1 MTRLVAG
8 RALAVLAVALAAAGC
23 GGGAARPAG
32 TQAGTHAGTPAAS
45 PLSLA
50 TSLSAAGT
58 TWATIPM
65 GAPSGPNEFW
75 QLFTLTSPSGNWSLR
90 TPGGVATNGALV
102 LAAQG
107 RQTLTAGVRPS
118 LDLGFSPVTTTRDGG
133 GSWSSLPPDPGFA
146 DVPDALATTA
156 GGQFAA
162 LGQNQAVQVTS
173 AQQASWTALTTRKAV
188 AATAAGRQCAL
199 TGLTAVAYTPAG
211 SPLLAGTCGRTGTV
225 GVFAEQDG
233 TWQLAGP
240 ALPAALSGRPVRVLR
255 LTQAGDRD
263 LVLLQAGSGTSA
275 SLLAAW
281 TGDGRTWTL
290 SQPFGL
296 SGARPVSV
304 SSGPDGAAAVVLSGG
319 RGVTV
324 SGPGAPWQR
333 LPSLPPGQAVVLAL
347 PAPGRTDLL
356 AAAGSMLTV
365 WQLTGQP
372 ARWSKTQTIKVP
384 IQYGSSSGS

>member
-1 MTRLVAG
+1 MTMPMAG
-8 RALAVLAVALAAAGC
+8 RALAVLAVALLAAGC
-23 GGGAARPAG
+23 GSGAARPAG
-32 TQAGTHAGTPAAS
+32 THAAVPAAS

-50 TSLSAAGT
+50 TSLSTAGT

-75 QLFTLTSPSGNWSLR
+75 QLFTLTTPDGHWSLR

-102 LAAQG
+102 LAAPD
-107 RQTLTAGVRPS
+107 RQTLTAGIRPS

-133 GSWSSLPPDPGFA
+133 GTWSSLPPDPGFA
-146 DVPDALATTA
+146 DVPDALAATA

-162 LGQNQAVQVTS
+162 LSQNQAVQVTR
-173 AQQASWTALTTRKAV
+173 AQQASWTALTTRKAL
-188 AATAAGRQCAL
+188 AATVAGRRCAL

-211 SPLLAGTCGRTGTV
+211 SPLLAGTCGRAGTV
-225 GVFAEQDG
+225 GIFAEQG
-233 TWQLAGP
+233 RTWQLAGP
-240 ALPAALSGRPVRVLR
+240 TLPAALSGRPARVLR
-255 LTQAGDRD
+255 LSQAGDRD
-263 LVLLQAGSGTSA
+263 VALLQVGTGPSA

-281 TGDGRTWTL
+281 TGNGGTWTL

-296 SGARPVSV
+296 SGSHPVSA
-304 SSGPDGAAAVVLSGG
+304 SFGADGTTAVVLSGG
-319 RGVTV
+319 RGMAV
-324 SGPGAPWQR
+324 SGPGAPWRQ
-333 LPSLPPGQAVVLAL
+333 LPSLPSGLAVVVLAL

-372 ARWSKTQTIKVP
+372 VRWTKTQSVKVP

>member
-1 MTRLVAG
+1 MTRPVAG
-8 RALAVLAVALAAAGC
+8 WAIAVLTVALVMAGC
-23 GGGAARPAG
+23 GGGAARPAA
-32 TQAGTHAGTPAAS
+32 TRAPAPAS
-45 PLSLA
+45 ATLSLA

-133 GSWSSLPPDPGFA
+133 GTWSSLPPEPGFA
-146 DVPDALATTA
+146 NVPDALATAA

-173 AQQASWTALTTRKAV
+173 AQQASWTALTTRKAL

-199 TGLTAVAYTPAG
+199 AGLTAVAYTPAG
-211 SPLLAGTCGRTGTV
+211 SPLLAGTCGRTGTA
-225 GVFAEQDG
+225 GIFTEQDG

-255 LTQAGDRD
+255 LSQAGDRD
-263 LVLLQAGSGTSA
+263 VALLQAGTGTSA

-290 SQPFGL
+290 SQPLGL
-296 SGARPVSV
+296 SGSHPVSA

-324 SGPGAPWQR
+324 SGPGAPWQQ
-333 LPSLPPGQAVVLAL
+333 LPSLPPGLAVVLAL

-372 ARWSKTQTIKVP
+372 ARWTRTQSVKVP